1 MKLVRF
7 GEVGFEKPGLI
18 DKNGD
23 IRDLSGHIKE
33 LNGSMLSEENLTK
46 LGNISIDSL
55 PSLGKNQRL
64 GTPVA
69 NTGKLIAIGLNYADH
84 AEETNS
90 PIPTEPIVFMKAI
103 SSITGP
109 NDDVI
114 IPKNSKKSDWEVE
127 LAFIIGKTTK
137 NVSIDD
143 AMSFVAGYTI
153 CNDVSER
160 EWQLE
165 HGSQWSKGK
174 SFDTFAPIGPWLVTK
189 DEINDPHNLAMWLN
203 VNGNSMQSGNTK
215 TMIFNIP
222 EIISYLS
229 SFVTLHPG
237 DVVTTGTPP
246 GVGMGMK
253 PEAIFLKPG
262 DEMHLGIDGLGEQKQ
277 KVK

>member
-55 PSLGKNQRL
+55 PNLGRNQRL

-69 NTGKLIAIGLNYADH
+69 NIGKLIAIGLNYADH

-137 NVSIDD
+137 NVTIDD

-203 VNGNSMQSGNTK
+203 VNGDSMQSGNTK

>member
-46 LGNISIDSL
+46 LGNISIDSV
-55 PSLGKNQRL
+55 PNLGRNQRL

-69 NTGKLIAIGLNYADH
+69 NIGKLIAIGLNYADH

-137 NVSIDD
+137 NVTIDD

-203 VNGNSMQSGNTK
+203 VNGDSMQSGNTK